1 MGEEGEGWRRGI
13 GLWLGKGIWLVGLK
27 VVGAESQPAISRK
40 RGNLLFGI
48 NLFFFFLGASHFIN
62 LFNRFNYLDLWRN
75 AYYSRCKLVF
85 FQFP

>member
-40 RGNLLFGI
+40 EGI
-48 NLFFFFLGASHFIN
+48 YCLVLIFYFFFWVQVILLIS
-62 LFNRFNYLDLWRN
+62 LTDLIT
-75 AYYSRCKLVF
+75 
-85 FQFP
+85 

>member
-48 NLFFFFLGASHFIN
+48 NLFFFFLG
-62 LFNRFNYLDLWRN
+62 
-75 AYYSRCKLVF
+75 CKSF
-85 FQFP
+85 Y